1 MELDQAKRFH
11 QELKRIESAASNS
24 RSITILVGV
33 GLIAYFLF
41 VGLFI
46 DFETVVIF
54 AALLGCAAYW
64 QSNER
69 KAKKYTETLDSYCWS
84 NLGKSY
90 AEARRKEFLL

>member
-1 MELDQAKRFH
+1 MELDQAKLFH
-11 QELKRIESAASNS
+11 HELKRTETAASNS

-33 GLIAYFLF
+33 GLVAYFIF

-64 QSNER
+64 QSKAR
-69 KAKKYTETLDSYCWS
+69 KAKKYKETLDSYCWS

-90 AEARRKEFLL
+90 NEARGEEFQ